1 MNPMMM
7 GMHPQQPGQQS
18 FPGLNMQ
25 PQKNFVPMGLGGPKT
40 AAMGLK
46 GPWHI
51 DPGNP
56 NFPNHR
62 PYMTVPKAPM
72 STPTAPSQKL
82 KFT

>member
-7 GMHPQQPGQQS
+7 GMHPQQPFS
-18 FPGLNMQ
+18 GLNMQ
-25 PQKNFVPMGLGGPKT
+25 PPNNSVPRGGPKT

-51 DPGNP
+51 NPGNP

-62 PYMTVPKAPM
+62 PYMTAPQAPM